1 MPHLVIEY
9 SANLHGFDAAATLA
23 ACNGFLA
30 DTGHFGEADIKS
42 RVVRHEHFLVGTR
55 AEGRGF
61 VHATLRLLSGRPEN
75 VKQALSRGVLEA
87 LQASFAKPEGMD
99 VQLSVQLQDMERST
113 YAKAFL

>member
-9 SANLHGFDAAATLA
+9 SANLPDFDAAATLA

-30 DTGHFGEADIKS
+30 GTGHFSEADIKS
-42 RVVRHEHFLVGTR
+42 RSIRHEHFLVGTASDGR
-55 AEGRGF
+55 AF
-61 VHATLRLLSGRPEN
+61 VHATLWLLSGRPEN

-87 LQASFAKPEGMD
+87 IEQNFNKPDGLD
-99 VQLSVQLQDMERST
+99 VQLSVQMQDMERST